1 MWNQHKTSIILAA
14 TFIIMLS
21 TFWFIPQLGF
31 VIFIALLIDL
41 LLRPLVTRLQKFRG
55 MPRSLA
61 SAISLITF
69 IVCVGSLLALLSS
82 TLAASLQRFARDLPE
97 LTDNLRL
104 AFASSSF
111 ISTQIDELWQEL
123 ASLSISALRSS
134 LNTLVS
140 IFSKI
145 FDTVIILFTA
155 FYLLK
160 DGRKIQRWFA
170 GLFPQ
175 KDHRR
180 VFRLLTTI
188 LRSLHV
194 YIYSQ
199 LTICFIMGFIVFCY
213 FSYRNLPYASVFAVI
228 SGVSEFV
235 PVIGPTIASA
245 FGTALTATVSPWVAA
260 QTLCFYVII
269 TQLNHNLIYPTLI
282 GRSLH
287 LHPVAILLGIL
298 LGGCLLDAPGMFLA
312 VPIMVIVRLV
322 IIDIKNDGIYLNP
335 KSK

>member
-41 LLRPLVTRLQKFRG
+41 LLRPLVTRLQNFRG

-61 SAISLITF
+61 SAISLIAF

-145 FDTVIILFTA
+145 
-155 FYLLK
+155 
-160 DGRKIQRWFA
+160 
-170 GLFPQ
+170 
-175 KDHRR
+175 
-180 VFRLLTTI
+180 
-188 LRSLHV
+188 
-194 YIYSQ
+194 
-199 LTICFIMGFIVFCY
+199 
-213 FSYRNLPYASVFAVI
+213 
-228 SGVSEFV
+228 
-235 PVIGPTIASA
+235 
-245 FGTALTATVSPWVAA
+245 
-260 QTLCFYVII
+260 
-269 TQLNHNLIYPTLI
+269 
-282 GRSLH
+282 
-287 LHPVAILLGIL
+287 
-298 LGGCLLDAPGMFLA
+298 
-312 VPIMVIVRLV
+312 
-322 IIDIKNDGIYLNP
+322 
-335 KSK
+335 